1 MIPIL
6 KEELTNIS
14 NDVYGT
20 ATLVMTNDL
29 EHDSLKHDSVG
40 GIRRHSLRRLMS
52 PIEGRE
58 HSSSV
63 LGPCEELTLV

>member
-29 EHDSLKHDSVG
+29 PSLKHDSVG